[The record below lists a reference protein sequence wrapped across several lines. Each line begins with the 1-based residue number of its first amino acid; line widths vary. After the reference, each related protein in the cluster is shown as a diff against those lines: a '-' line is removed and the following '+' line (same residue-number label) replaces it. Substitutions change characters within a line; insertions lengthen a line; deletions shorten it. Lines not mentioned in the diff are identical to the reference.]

1 MHKLVLKKILKK
13 NNPYFVA
20 EIGVNHENSIQLAE
34 KIIKQAKL
42 GGANAAK
49 FQTYK
54 AEKIASYKSPYYWDL
69 KKVSEKSQYKLFKK
83 YDKFNE
89 EDYIKLKKICQ
100 FYKLDFL
107 STPFDLDAV
116 NFLNKLVPFF
126 KIASADITNI
136 PLIEKVCKTK
146 KPLIISTGASKTD
159 EIIYVNNFIKKNF
172 PNTELAF
179 LHCVLSYPTDYK
191 SANLNMIKFLKKKF
205 PYRIIGYSDH
215 TMPDK
220 NMMVL
225 TKAYEF
231 GAAIIEKHFTLDKL
245 KGKKNNDHFH
255 SMDMND
261 LKKFHNNINFFKLI
275 QGNATTRNLI
285 NCEKISRKNAR
296 RSIMTF
302 GKIKKNTKLTN
313 KNLII
318 KRPGDGI
325 SPIHFH
331 KVINKYAKINLQ
343 DDHKIKLKDIKS
355 KV

>member
-1 MHKLVLKKILKK
+1 
-13 NNPYFVA
+13 
-20 EIGVNHENSIQLAE
+20 
-34 KIIKQAKL
+34 
-42 GGANAAK
+42 
-49 FQTYK
+49 
-54 AEKIASYKSPYYWDL
+54 
-69 KKVSEKSQYKLFKK
+69 
-83 YDKFNE
+83 
-89 EDYIKLKKICQ
+89 
-100 FYKLDFL
+100 
-107 STPFDLDAV
+107 
-116 NFLNKLVPFF
+116 
-126 KIASADITNI
+126 
-136 PLIEKVCKTK
+136 
-146 KPLIISTGASKTD
+146 
-159 EIIYVNNFIKKNF
+159 
-172 PNTELAF
+172 
-179 LHCVLSYPTDYK
+179 
-191 SANLNMIKFLKKKF
+191 
-205 PYRIIGYSDH
+205 
-215 TMPDK
+215 
-220 NMMVL
+220 
-225 TKAYEF
+225 
-231 GAAIIEKHFTLDKL
+231 LDKL